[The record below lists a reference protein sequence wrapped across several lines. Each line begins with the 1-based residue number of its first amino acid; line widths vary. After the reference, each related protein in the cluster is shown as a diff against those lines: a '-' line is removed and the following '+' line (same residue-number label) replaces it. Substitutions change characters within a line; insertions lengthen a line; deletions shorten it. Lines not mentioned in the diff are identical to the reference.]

1 MIQLKLWLLNMKITS
16 LAWWLFLVQKRST
29 LKSLMFWKKS
39 KSKRTN
45 LEANLTPFM
54 VISIL
59 ETNLLK
65 ISNSAADSRVSNV
78 VSKVPNFLEDKNK
91 ELQLLELS
99 LENQEFF
106 SLMKLLQL
114 WTKTPKRKFK
124 KLLTTPWKEGLLSS
138 LPIECLLLKVAIRST
153 SLIVEKFWKKETSKS
168 SKLSQEV
175 SLPTKIRKK
184 QQLLNLD
191 Y

>member
-1 MIQLKLWLLNMKITS
+1 
-16 LAWWLFLVQKRST
+16 
-29 LKSLMFWKKS
+29 
-39 KSKRTN
+39 
-45 LEANLTPFM
+45 LTPFM

-78 VSKVPNFLEDKNK
+78 VSKVPNFLEDKSK

-124 KLLTTPWKEGLLSS
+124 KLLTTL
-138 LPIECLLLKVAIRST
+138 
-153 SLIVEKFWKKETSKS
+153 
-168 SKLSQEV
+168 
-175 SLPTKIRKK
+175 
-184 QQLLNLD
+184 
-191 Y
+191 

>member
-1 MIQLKLWLLNMKITS
+1 
-16 LAWWLFLVQKRST
+16 
-29 LKSLMFWKKS
+29 
-39 KSKRTN
+39 
-45 LEANLTPFM
+45 LTPFM

-124 KLLTTPWKEGLLSS
+124 KLLTTP
-138 LPIECLLLKVAIRST
+138 
-153 SLIVEKFWKKETSKS
+153 
-168 SKLSQEV
+168 
-175 SLPTKIRKK
+175 
-184 QQLLNLD
+184 
-191 Y
+191 